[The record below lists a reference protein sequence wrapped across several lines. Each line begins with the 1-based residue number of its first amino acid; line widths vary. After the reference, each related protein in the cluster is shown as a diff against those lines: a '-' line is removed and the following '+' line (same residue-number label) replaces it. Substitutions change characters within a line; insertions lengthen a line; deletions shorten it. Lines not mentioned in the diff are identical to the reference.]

1 MLAAAAAVASV
12 VVAAAFTEVGSVAVA
27 PCTRDVSTVAAI
39 VAACAPHIPSQVSAR
54 DVPDIPLLVVPVVR
68 DTRSRAE
75 GTIADMDTV
84 RRRWELQRLMA
95 PMAPTTT
102 ATTRTATISATSID
116 TDTATDL
123 RIETTKRLAA
133 HRQIDAALGHL
144 HKSEL
149 EAAIALATA
158 AEGLLPDA
166 EGRGVSAYLQKHE
179 LSKQVDID
187 KTIDWLKRDAPPD
200 AATISEFEAAAV
212 IARAMSKFAAAYTDA
227 PPEWYDFLSWGVTKG
242 HWPTLRSMT

>member
-1 MLAAAAAVASV
+1 M
-12 VVAAAFTEVGSVAVA
+12 
-27 PCTRDVSTVAAI
+27 
-39 VAACAPHIPSQVSAR
+39 
-54 DVPDIPLLVVPVVR
+54 
-68 DTRSRAE
+68 
-75 GTIADMDTV
+75 
-84 RRRWELQRLMA
+84 
-95 PMAPTTT
+95 
-102 ATTRTATISATSID
+102 
-116 TDTATDL
+116 

-133 HRQIDAALGHL
+133 QREIDAALGHL

-166 EGRGVSAYLQKHE
+166 EGRRVSAYLQKHE

-200 AATISEFEAAAV
+200 AATISEFEAAVV

-242 HWPTLRSMT
+242 HWPTLPSMT